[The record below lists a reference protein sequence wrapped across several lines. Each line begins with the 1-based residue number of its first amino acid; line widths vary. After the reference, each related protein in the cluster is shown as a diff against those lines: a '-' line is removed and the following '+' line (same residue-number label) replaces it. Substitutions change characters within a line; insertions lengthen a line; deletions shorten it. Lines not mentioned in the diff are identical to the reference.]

1 MTYVSRLKFP
11 AIVVMAITLLVVSAA
26 AITAHE
32 SRDAGDLNYIVG
44 WAEEPAYEGFPNAVS
59 VRISGPIKTT
69 AGALFD
75 GGALQPGEEYSYTFG
90 PELEGSTVPYHNHLS
105 PELGGTVM
113 VLETAPEGGVE
124 IDITA
129 TGFTPANVIIH
140 PGSSVTWHNVADTVQ
155 AVHSGKGQVPEME
168 SDQGDD
174 KATGATT
181 ADEDDAHA
189 HASAAPTGPVEGLEG
204 SLQVEVVHVPT
215 GSTRTMPLL
224 AAFNNPGHYIAHVI
238 PTAPGSY
245 TFRLTGEID
254 GSPID
259 ELFESGPGTFDDV
272 QTQAGIQFPLQVSAP
287 REIEG
292 AARGAQDAAVIAEVA
307 ADAAADDA
315 SAAQTL
321 AIIAMV
327 IGLGGVAIGAGGVV
341 IGLRRK

>member
-1 MTYVSRLKFP
+1 MTHVSRLKFP

-59 VRISGPIKTT
+59 VRISGPMKTT

-174 KATGATT
+174 MATGATT
-181 ADEDDAHA
+181 ADEDDA

-204 SLQVEVVHVPT
+204 SLQVEVTHVPT

-224 AAFNNPGHYIAHVI
+224 AAFNNPGHYVARLI
-238 PTAPGSY
+238 PTAPGAY
-245 TFRLTGEID
+245 TFRVTGEID
-254 GSPID
+254 KKLID
-259 ELFESGPGTFDDV
+259 ELFESGPGTFDGV
-272 QTQAGIQFPLQVSAP
+272 QTQAEIQFPLQVSAP

-292 AARGAQDAAVIAEVA
+292 AARGAQDAAAIAGDA
-307 ADAAADDA
+307 ADAAAADA
-315 SAAQTL
+315 ASAQTL
-321 AIIAMV
+321 AIIAMA
-327 IGLGGVAIGAGGVV
+327 IGLAGAAIGTGGVV
-341 IGLRRK
+341 MAFRRK